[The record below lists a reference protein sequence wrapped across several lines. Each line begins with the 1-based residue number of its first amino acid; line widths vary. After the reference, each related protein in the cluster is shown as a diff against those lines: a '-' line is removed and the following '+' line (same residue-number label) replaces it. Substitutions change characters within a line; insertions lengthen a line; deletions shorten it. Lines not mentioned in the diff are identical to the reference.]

1 MSHVFVVGTNKQPL
15 DPIHPGH
22 ARVLLTQGKAAVW
35 RRYPFTLILKTS
47 VQNPRVSSLRIKID
61 PGSKT
66 TGLAVVNDT
75 TGQVVFA
82 AELVHQGDKI
92 AKRLQ
97 DRRAVRRSRRQ
108 RKTRY
113 RKPRFANR
121 RTKKKGWLAPSLE
134 SRISNIETW
143 VKRLCRICPIT
154 AISQEVVRFDLQ
166 AMEHPDIAGIEYQQG
181 TLAGYEI
188 REYVLEKWGR
198 QCTYCVTPVTGH
210 HLSGEQSLTF
220 YGNESMLNV
229 SLAPERLAR
238 TRV

>member
-92 AKRLQ
+92 AP
-97 DRRAVRRSRRQ
+97 RS
-108 RKTRY
+108 
-113 RKPRFANR
+113 
-121 RTKKKGWLAPSLE
+121 S
-134 SRISNIETW
+134 
-143 VKRLCRICPIT
+143 
-154 AISQEVVRFDLQ
+154 
-166 AMEHPDIAGIEYQQG
+166 
-181 TLAGYEI
+181 
-188 REYVLEKWGR
+188 GR
-198 QCTYCVTPVTGH
+198 PGAAKARSSAASTG
-210 HLSGEQSLTF
+210 
-220 YGNESMLNV
+220 
-229 SLAPERLAR
+229 
-238 TRV
+238 